1 MKEFDFDMP
10 VDRKNTSSL
19 KWDRYKGRDITP
31 LWVADMDFVSSPAVI
46 DALRQRVEH
55 GVYGYTDASQE
66 LVDVIRQMLK
76 KEYGW
81 EVSEKWLVWLPGLVT
96 GLNVSCRCIGGKGDE
111 VITAVPVYP
120 PFLTA
125 PVFSDRKLVT
135 FNMIKKNGQ
144 WVYDFKQLEQVTT
157 SRTKMLLLASP
168 HNPTGRVFT
177 SQELTRLADFCMQ
190 RNIIICSDEIHSG
203 LVLDKDKKHI
213 PTACLDDKIAKKT
226 ITLMAPSK
234 TYNLPGLGFS
244 FAVIPDP
251 GLRKQFKKAMH
262 GIVPHVNTFGYTAA
276 LAAYRDSEKW
286 HGALLNYLREN
297 SKIVEETINRIPGL
311 NTTHVEATYLAWI
324 DARDLR
330 IKDTA
335 GFFEKAGVGLSDGKD
350 FGAPGF
356 LRLNFGCP
364 KKLLEESLA
373 KMEAAVQAKSECS
386 TDQNKT

>member
-1 MKEFDFDMP
+1 MKEFDFDIP
-10 VDRKNTSSL
+10 VDRKNTSSI

-31 LWVADMDFVSSPAVI
+31 LWVADMDFVSPPAVI

-55 GVYGYTDASQE
+55 GVYGYTDVSQE

-76 KEYGW
+76 NEYGW
-81 EVSEKWLVWLPGLVT
+81 EVSEKWFVWLPGLVT
-96 GLNVSCRCIGGKGDE
+96 GLNVSCRCIGGTGDE

-125 PVFSDRKLVT
+125 PFFSDRTLVT

-144 WVYDFKQLEQVTT
+144 WVYDFKHLEQVTT
-157 SRTKMLLLASP
+157 SRTKMILLASP

-177 SQELTRLADFCMQ
+177 PQELKRLADFCMQ
-190 RNIIICSDEIHSG
+190 RDIIICSDEIHSG

-213 PTACLDDKIAKKT
+213 PTACLNAEIAKKT

-251 GLRKQFKKAMH
+251 GLRKQFKNAMH
-262 GIVPHVNTFGYTAA
+262 GIVPHVNTFGFTAA
-276 LAAYRDSEKW
+276 LAAYRDSGKW
-286 HGALLNYLREN
+286 HGALLDYLREN
-297 SKIVEETINRIPGL
+297 SKIVEETVNRIPGL

-324 DARDLR
+324 DARDLG

-373 KMEAAVQAKSECS
+373 KMERAVKIKFEV
-386 TDQNKT
+386 